1 MVGIDEARRIARLAR
16 LGLDADELQRLAGE
30 LTGLLA
36 HIDVMRA
43 LPADPIADAA
53 TDAGDETPAGV
64 PDADALQVAPP
75 YFAPDWRDGFFAAPR
90 SFRHQA
96 GS

>member
-16 LGLDADELQRLAGE
+16 LGLNADELQRLAGE
-30 LTGLLA
+30 LTRLLA

-43 LPADPIADAA
+43 LPADPGADAPM
-53 TDAGDETPAGV
+53 DAGDETPAGV
-64 PDADALQVAPP
+64 PDADTLHVTPH

-90 SFRHQA
+90 SFRNQA